1 MNQLCQ
7 LRKFVSMK
15 KTFRSITSRFLG
27 LRISFNQQTKKATWQ
42 GLRQCGNK
50 ARRTQTNVETHQRAK
65 KAINKQ
71 SLTLCNKNINKCLV
85 N

>member
-1 MNQLCQ
+1 LICA
-7 LRKFVSMK
+7 FVA
-15 KTFRSITSRFLG
+15 I
-27 LRISFNQQTKKATWQ
+27 NKATWQ
-42 GLRQCGNK
+42 GWQQCGNK

-71 SLTLCNKNINKCLV
+71 SLALCNKNINKCLV